1 MIIGKLLNKGSRCLG
16 SVCVCVCERIAD
28 PLKGRRKEKKKID
41 IMARETLYKRMSW
54 STGSGSISS
63 TAERRAAFIRFRET
77 PFPLSFPLYYVTATT
92 FFLSENACT
101 FQFTCTITILC
112 IFDLSEMT

>member
-92 FFLSENACT
+92 FFFKAKMRVHFSSHARSLYYVFLI
-101 FQFTCTITILC
+101 FQK
-112 IFDLSEMT
+112 